1 MKFSEYIYIN
11 INRSVVIHFLANN
24 LGLDTISSMST
35 YKATDIRSMFVWI
48 RTSLLPLL
56 GHVYVADY

>member
-24 LGLDTISSMST
+24 LGLDTIAVCQHIKQLILEACLYEYERHYYHFWDMC
-35 YKATDIRSMFVWI
+35 M
-48 RTSLLPLL
+48 
-56 GHVYVADY
+56 